1 MHEEVKIIHVFV
13 SMGLKRK
20 DFEVMKFVIQRVQH
34 ASVTVDNEVIGK
46 IGKGFMVLIGVSE
59 EDNTE
64 IADKM
69 IKKLIGMRIFEDEN
83 GKTNLALKDVDGE
96 LLLISQFTLYADCK
110 KGNRPSFIKAGN
122 PELSNSLYE
131 YIIAACKKEVPV
143 VETGSF
149 GADMKVELLNDG
161 PFTILLDSD
170 EIIK

>member
-1 MHEEVKIIHVFV
+1 M
-13 SMGLKRK
+13 RK
-20 DFEVMKFVIQRVQH
+20 AADPGSILVDTVQH

-46 IGKGFMVLIGVSE
+46 IGKGFLVLIGVSE

-64 IADKM
+64 IADKI

-122 PELSNSLYE
+122 PELANSLYE
-131 YIIAACKKEVPV
+131 YIIAACKKELPV

-149 GADMKVELLNDG
+149 GADMKVELMNDG
-161 PFTILLDSD
+161 PFTIVLDSD
-170 EIIK
+170 ELIK